1 MRSLSFLSLMFL
13 LNFSLTISMDKI
25 EPAVREMDER
35 VETDAEISST
45 SITPRSTDGREA
57 ILSMLG
63 MI

>member
-1 MRSLSFLSLMFL
+1 
-13 LNFSLTISMDKI
+13 MDKI